1 MPTDLVAFPENAAG
15 NFLMAGSGDH
25 SGFVFDSSIENPRSF
40 PTNQIDQ
47 LTGASDES
55 SLKADKIKKSAT
67 FSFSEKQPDNL
78 AVVLTDDWES
88 DAGALLTSSDG
99 GVNWVRKT
107 GYQLAYRKSH
117 VEFASNDPDSM
128 VLLNGNQVRFTTDG
142 GDTFTASLSSNAYP
156 NQLQP
161 AF

>member
-1 MPTDLVAFPENAAG
+1 
-15 NFLMAGSGDH
+15 MAGSGDH
-25 SGFVFDSSIENPRSF
+25 SGFIFDNSIENPRSF

-117 VEFASNDPDSM
+117 VVGGIRVVVRVVGIIYIAGTAPVSCK
-128 VLLNGNQVRFTTDG
+128 VKLNSTYN
-142 GDTFTASLSSNAYP
+142 
-156 NQLQP
+156 
-161 AF
+161 